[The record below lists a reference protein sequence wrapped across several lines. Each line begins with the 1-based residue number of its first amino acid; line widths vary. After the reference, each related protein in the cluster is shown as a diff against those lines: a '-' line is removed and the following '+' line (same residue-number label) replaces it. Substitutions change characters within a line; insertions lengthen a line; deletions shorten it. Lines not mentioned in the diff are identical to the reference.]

1 MVLIGGILAFVGG
14 ILLLIGAIMILVA
27 AFKENTTQG
36 LLCLFVPFYAI
47 YYLFAKYS
55 NPNKTAA
62 IILYLGGLVILIVG
76 YILIMSGAASMV
88 NELMQ
93 YTY

>member
-1 MVLIGGILAFVGG
+1 MV
-14 ILLLIGAIMILVA
+14 LVA
-27 AFKENTTQG
+27 AFKESTAQG

-62 IILYLGGLVILIVG
+62 IILYLGGLIILIVG
-76 YILIMSGAASMV
+76 YIILIWSGTASIAS
-88 NELMQ
+88 ELRQ
-93 YTY
+93 FTY